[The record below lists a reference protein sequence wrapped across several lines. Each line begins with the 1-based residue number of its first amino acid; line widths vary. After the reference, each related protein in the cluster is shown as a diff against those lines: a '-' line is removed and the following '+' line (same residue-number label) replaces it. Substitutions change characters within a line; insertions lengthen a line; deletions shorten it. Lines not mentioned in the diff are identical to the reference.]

1 MSGKT
6 ILFSFD
12 KWSLEV
18 LSAKWP
24 FLFTFV
30 KDPSQSVWDVIN
42 TIDVSTLFHLPL
54 SIQVVTKYHQ
64 FVHLIHDTHLSQEKD
79 KWIVATADFGY
90 KVSTLYKT
98 LMQQDVVI
106 HAISWLWKSCCQDK
120 HRVFFWLLLHNKLNT
135 RAEEEL
141 FYDRLHMHNV

>member
-1 MSGKT
+1 M
-6 ILFSFD
+6 
-12 KWSLEV
+12 
-18 LSAKWP
+18 
-24 FLFTFV
+24 
-30 KDPSQSVWDVIN
+30 
-42 TIDVSTLFHLPL
+42 
-54 SIQVVTKYHQ
+54 TKYHQ
-64 FVHLIHDTHLSQEKD
+64 FVHLIHDTHLSREKD

-90 KVSTLYKT
+90 KVSSLYKT
-98 LMQQDVVI
+98 LMQQDVVL